1 MPYAIKSGIKAW
13 AEDDQPREKL
23 LLKGKNALSDA
34 ELIAIL
40 IGIGTKDMSAVELSK
55 KILQSVE
62 NNLNQLA
69 KMSIPE
75 LMKFKGIGEAKAIS
89 IVAAMELARR
99 RKDADHLK
107 KTKILGSRD
116 AYIHLKP
123 YLLDLNHEQ
132 FWMVCL
138 NRNLEIIS
146 TIQISS
152 GGVTGTIADPKLI
165 FKYAIEQL
173 ASAIIITHNHP
184 SGNKNPSQADIDLTK
199 KINEVSRI
207 LEITLSDHLIFTND
221 GYFSFADE
229 NMMI

>member
-1 MPYAIKSGIKAW
+1 
-13 AEDDQPREKL
+13 
-23 LLKGKNALSDA
+23 
-34 ELIAIL
+34 
-40 IGIGTKDMSAVELSK
+40 
-55 KILQSVE
+55 
-62 NNLNQLA
+62 
-69 KMSIPE
+69 MSIPE

-99 RKDADHLK
+99 RKEADHLK